1 MNESSVI
8 GAADLRVREALRFV
22 IANVLQSVI
31 ASTLAAGVLIFMV
44 RHSVSPWSALPW
56 LGALIGIGAMRVYLR
71 SCAIGPANTD
81 SQRRRLQQFMGC
93 ALASGVI
100 WASTP
105 WALHSGDQTLQLV
118 LLLACVA
125 IGAGGAFASLAS
137 LRTAFAIFWPPMLAP
152 AVYGLLDGSDFY
164 LAVGSVAM
172 VLSLVLSRMLI
183 VLNRQFVEQID
194 LRERNAELVLAL
206 QQRTA
211 DAEAANEAK
220 SRFLV
225 AASHDLR
232 QPMHAIAIRAR
243 VLLEQNLPA
252 PVQAIAL
259 KLDQSVVAMQSLFD
273 ALLDIAKLEAGNIQP
288 VIAPL
293 PLSPLFEKLRDCYVD
308 IATEQAVDLHVD
320 VTDTWVT
327 SDGALLERILR
338 QLLDNAMRHAQ
349 HSSAHLLAKS
359 VGSEVVIE
367 VRDTGKG
374 IPEDQQRSIFKEFV
388 QLENPERDR
397 RKGLGLG
404 LAIVERLAHQLGHR
418 VELESEQGHGAC
430 FRIFVPSAQALAPIT
445 PTITTRP
452 NTQPRSAAHSNDQ
465 QNLLIGLLDD
475 DPDVLDAMHIL
486 LTRWRHDVV
495 AATQSSELTEALSRQ
510 ERPPDILICDYRLAE
525 KRNGREVIDALRAH
539 YGQSLP
545 AILITG
551 DIRTIERAG
560 DNTDVQVLRKPVPP
574 EVLSEVIATLCGRRS
589 GRTAP

>member
-1 MNESSVI
+1 MNESSII

-22 IANVLQSVI
+22 TANVLQSVI
-31 ASTLAAGVLIFMV
+31 ASTLAAGVLIFLV
-44 RHSVSPWSALPW
+44 RHSANPWSALPW
-56 LGALIGIGAMRVYLR
+56 LGALIGIGALRVYLR
-71 SCAIGPANTD
+71 SRAIGPANAD
-81 SQRRRLQQFMGC
+81 NQRRRLQQFMGC

-105 WALHSGDQTLQLV
+105 WALHSNDQTLQLV

-152 AVYGLLDGSDFY
+152 VVYGLLDGSDFY
-164 LAVGSVAM
+164 LAIGSVAM
-172 VLSLVLSRMLI
+172 VLSLVLSRMLV

-194 LRERNAELVLAL
+194 LRERNAELLLAL

-232 QPMHAIAIRAR
+232 QPMHAIALRAR
-243 VLLEQNLPA
+243 VLLEQNLPEPA
-252 PVQAIAL
+252 QSIAI

-273 ALLDIAKLEAGNIQP
+273 ALLDISKLEAGNIQP

-293 PLSPLFEKLRDCYVD
+293 PLRPLFEKLRDCYVD
-308 IATEQAVDLHVD
+308 IAAEQAVDLHVD
-320 VTDTWVT
+320 VTDAWVT

-338 QLLDNAMRHAQ
+338 QLLDNAMRHAKR
-349 HSSAHLLAKS
+349 SSAHLLAKS

-418 VELESEQGHGAC
+418 VELESEQGRGAC
-430 FRIFVPSAQALAPIT
+430 FRIFVPSAQAPAPIAE
-445 PTITTRP
+445 TITARTHA
-452 NTQPRSAAHSNDQ
+452 QPRSAAPTNDQ

-574 EVLSEVIATLCGRRS
+574 EVLSQVIATLS
-589 GRTAP
+589 GRSSRRPAS